1 MFETLRVSMFFVWDC
16 QKGYAFLGPC
26 PKNSECL
33 GFVNVFRIFA
43 FLDSTLKHHHSHRL
57 VVGCSCSLLVSPLSP
72 PPEHHHDVVVVSTT
86 TTTTTTTSPSKRA
99 RRKEMVDT
107 YTTASSSL
115 CTKEE
120 SIEILSR
127 QRDANLGR
135 AVRQE
140 RRHRRHAVASPARR
154 RGRIE
159 RAFNRRRRQNEE
171 NSRRD
176 GKSGRV
182 CHRSLFHA
190 ESVQKART
198 GR

>member
-1 MFETLRVSMFFVWDC
+1 
-16 QKGYAFLGPC
+16 
-26 PKNSECL
+26 
-33 GFVNVFRIFA
+33 
-43 FLDSTLKHHHSHRL
+43 
-57 VVGCSCSLLVSPLSP
+57 
-72 PPEHHHDVVVVSTT
+72 
-86 TTTTTTTSPSKRA
+86 
-99 RRKEMVDT
+99 MVDT
-107 YTTASSSL
+107 KTASL
-115 CTKEE
+115 EE
-120 SIEILSR
+120 FIEILSR

-182 CHRSLFHA
+182 CHRSLFYA

-198 GR
+198 GRRRLERRRQRQFDRKDRETDVRPRRERRVGREGNRAEHREKVGIESRKWWKRRVGEESKGRIGDV